1 MVKRVSCAVELL
13 HFLQQLLQILHLR
26 VPLFHPVACVLHPQ
40 EAICIGANLKLLIV
54 HVVQWV
60 LATVETLD
68 LIQEVLQAIRLCV
81 ARLQALPH
89 VPHPQEAIRVVP
101 ELAVILI
108 NMVERICCMVQAL
121 HFLQQELELFHLAA
135 LDALPSGLNP
145 QQAIC
150 IASDLPIDIICMVQR
165 VLRIVQILDI
175 VQQVLQPVE
184 LAAPLPGVLDPS
196 EAIDITTE
204 LMA

>member
-1 MVKRVSCAVELL
+1 MVEGIPVIVQTL
-13 HFLQQLLQILHLR
+13 HLFQQLLQIPNLS
-26 VPLFHPVACVLHPQ
+26 VPPLGPIPCVLNPQ
-40 EAICIGANLKLLIV
+40 EAIGIGTDLKVHIV
-54 HVVQWV
+54 HGIKGVFGI
-60 LATVETLD
+60 VETLD
-68 LIQEVLQAIRLCV
+68 LFQQVLQVVRLHTLC
-81 ARLQALPH
+81 LHALPE
-89 VPHPQEAIRVVP
+89 VRHPQEPIC
-101 ELAVILI
+101 VIPNLTGSLI